1 MKQLQDVCRDARDQK
16 RMTAQDIA
24 DASGVPLSTV
34 NNFFST
40 ASRLPSIGTAGPI
53 CQVLGVSIDEYYGIA
68 PSTDELRAEI
78 ARLKET
84 ANEEIGRLSTQL
96 HEAELLQV
104 QTNTQREMYAN
115 ALKNSRRS
123 SVILVVLSFLLTLS
137 LLAYLLIDANIH
149 NAGLIQ
155 SGKPSGVAVIL
166 MILAA
171 LSIVASLYVAVS
183 LIKKHK

>member
-1 MKQLQDVCRDARDQK
+1 MNSLQDLCREAKDTK
-16 RMTAQDIA
+16 RITLQDIS
-24 DASGVPLSTV
+24 DESGVPLSTV

-78 ARLKET
+78 ERLKET
-84 ANEEIGRLSTQL
+84 ANAEIDRLSTQL
-96 HEAELLQV
+96 HEAELLQ
-104 QTNTQREMYAN
+104 TRTDAQREMYAN

-123 SVILVVLSFLLTLS
+123 SVVLVVLSFLLTLS

-149 NAGLIQ
+149 NAGLILN
-155 SGKPSGVAVIL
+155 GKPSAIAWVLFV
-166 MILAA
+166 LAA
-171 LSIVASLYVAVS
+171 AALAAVVYVAVS
-183 LIKKHK
+183 LVKKHK